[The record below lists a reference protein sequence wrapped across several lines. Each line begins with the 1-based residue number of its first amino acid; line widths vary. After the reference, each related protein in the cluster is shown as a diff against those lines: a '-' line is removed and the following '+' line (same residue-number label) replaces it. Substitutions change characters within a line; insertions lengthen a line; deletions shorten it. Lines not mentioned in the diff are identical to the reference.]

1 MRLVILS
8 FVLCLVLCVGK
19 AASEDGFAPAPD
31 QVRPLLVGHKLPEL
45 ELISEKGVP
54 FDLAQENKQ
63 KPLVVV
69 FYRGHW

>member
-1 MRLVILS
+1 MRVSILG
-8 FVLCLVLCVGK
+8 FVLCLLFCVGK

-31 QVRPLLVGHKLPEL
+31 QVRPLLVGHKLPDL
-45 ELISEKGVP
+45 ELLSEKGIP
-54 FDLAQENKQ
+54 FDLALENKK